1 MGATNDFV
9 IQSVSPPLGGSTIL
23 TVQIQVDDVTNANF
37 LFQWW
42 LVVVVVEAFF
52 NYFWVTSM
60 FFVT

>member
-23 TVQIQVDDVTNANF
+23 TAQIQVDDVTNANF

-42 LVVVVVEAFF
+42 LVVVVEAFF
-52 NYFWVTSM
+52 NYFWMTSM